1 MAGFGTIMSPNRR
14 PEAHVSVRTLS
25 RLGVIVATVAAVG
38 AVAIPSAYA
47 ETVVIE
53 NNNAAAVV
61 AGGELKAIATL
72 GSGLDLPST
81 LVIKLHAGANCT
93 GQVMG
98 QSKTFGAADDASDT
112 GNEIKSGGGTF
123 SMRVQNVNA
132 GTYSWSATLD
142 EADEAAE
149 TDCSP
154 SVVVGKVTPT
164 MTLVTTNAAAGGTVK
179 NTATLNGRI
188 KPDSNTMGRTI
199 TFGLYAPGDTN
210 CSGTPVDTSTHTV
223 GINTNSYVSDNMTV
237 PTAGTYRWKVVY
249 SGDSNNNAVTANCG
263 VAISVVTSGGTPPPP
278 AGIPTCDGR
287 PATFVGTN
295 RAETI
300 IGSNGD
306 DVIVA
311 RGGSDIVNGRGG
323 NDVICGGAGND
334 ILRGGAGND
343 VIRGGDGRDELQG
356 GGGNDRLY
364 GDSGRDKIGGGPGN
378 DRLYG
383 GGGND
388 TLDGGSGTDSA
399 NGGPGVDVG
408 RNLP

>member
-1 MAGFGTIMSPNRR
+1 MP
-14 PEAHVSVRTLS
+14 VRTLS

-47 ETVVIE
+47 ETVAIE
-53 NNNAAAVV
+53 NNNSGAVV
-61 AGGELKAIATL
+61 AGGELKAVATL
-72 GSGLDLPST
+72 GGSLELPAT
-81 LVIKLHAGANCT
+81 LVIKLHAGADCT
-93 GQVMG
+93 GQVIG
-98 QSKTFGAADDASDT
+98 QSKTFGAADDATDE

-123 SMRVQNVNA
+123 SMRVQNVSS
-132 GTYSWSATLD
+132 GTYSWSAVLD
-142 EADEAAE
+142 EADEPAQ

-154 SVVVGKVTPT
+154 GVVVGKVTPT

-179 NTATLNGRI
+179 NTATLNGRVR
-188 KPDSNTMGRTI
+188 PDSNTMGRTI

-210 CSGTPVDTSTHTV
+210 CSGNPVGTSTRTV
-223 GINTNSYVSDNMTV
+223 GIDTNSYVSDALTV
-237 PTAGTYRWKVVY
+237 PKAGTYRWKVVY
-249 SGDSNNNAVTANCG
+249 SGDRNNNSVTANCG
-263 VAISVVTSGGTPPPP
+263 VAVSVVTSGGTPPPP
-278 AGIPTCDGR
+278 VGTPTCDGR
-287 PATFVGTN
+287 PATFVGTS

-343 VIRGGDGRDELQG
+343 VIRGGDGRDELRG

-364 GDSGRDKIGGGPGN
+364 GDRGPDRLFGGPGN
-378 DRLYG
+378 DRLLG

-388 TLDGGSGTDSA
+388 SLDGGSGTDSA
-399 NGGPGVDVG
+399 NGGPGTDVG